1 MSGNTEPAALTD
13 DAEALVHEIRRHASV
28 LSAARDL
35 PEIAA
40 AINAVRVA
48 ARRYVANVMTRT
60 GWSSVFANLE
70 QEAPMAAGEESAVVL
85 DGEQPIV
92 SYRSR
97 YRLRIHDY
105 EAVRR
110 LLEARYEAHGA
121 SRRAD
126 FDDSHAAVIAALAEL
141 DGWDPYGYDQDVIE
155 VVSAGWES
163 EVEGKSP
170 AG

>member
-1 MSGNTEPAALTD
+1 MSEDTEPAALTD
-13 DAEALVHEIRRHASV
+13 DAEALAREIRRHANA
-28 LSAARDL
+28 LSSPHDL

-48 ARRYVANVMTRT
+48 ARRYVTNVMTRT
-60 GWSSVFANLE
+60 GWSSVFASLE
-70 QEAPMAAGEESAVVL
+70 QDTPQAAQDSADAA
-85 DGEQPIV
+85 DGDQPIV

-105 EAVRR
+105 EAARR
-110 LLEARYEAHGA
+110 LLDARSEARGT
-121 SRRAD
+121 SFRAD
-126 FDDSHAAVIAALAEL
+126 FDDSCAGVIAALVEL

>member
-1 MSGNTEPAALTD
+1 MTMSEDTEPAALTA
-13 DAEALVHEIRRHASV
+13 DAKALADEIRRHASV
-28 LSAARDL
+28 LSGAHDL
-35 PEIAA
+35 PEVAA

-70 QEAPMAAGEESAVVL
+70 QDTPAHEKNAAVP
-85 DGEQPIV
+85 DGDQPIV

-105 EAVRR
+105 EAARG
-110 LLEARYEAHGA
+110 LLEARYEAHGTP
-121 SRRAD
+121 RRAD
-126 FDDSHAAVIAALAEL
+126 FDDSHAGVIAALAEL
-141 DGWDPYGYDQDVIE
+141 DGWDPYDYDQDVIE
-155 VVSAGWES
+155 VVSACWEA